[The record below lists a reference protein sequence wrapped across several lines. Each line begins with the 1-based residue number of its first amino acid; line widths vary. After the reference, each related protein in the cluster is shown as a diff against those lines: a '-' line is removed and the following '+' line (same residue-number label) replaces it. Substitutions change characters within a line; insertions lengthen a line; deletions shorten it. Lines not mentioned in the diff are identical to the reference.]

1 MDNVS
6 VLSVNTTE
14 VLKRFFKY
22 LAEGL
27 MVAIAAY
34 VFPKKKM
41 DADEIITMR
50 EQEFS
55 CPAWKTFL
63 VPPTF
68 VSKNRFLLPNGAAY
82 AAQWIMTSQF
92 FTAAVTSAKFVM
104 THLLTSKF

>member
-41 DADEIITMR
+41 DDDEIIMIAVVA
-50 EQEFS
+50 S
-55 CPAWKTFL
+55 ATFAILDMYAPTIGATARQGAGFGIGATL
-63 VPPTF
+63 VGFP
-68 VSKNRFLLPNGAAY
+68 GAGLA
-82 AAQWIMTSQF
+82 
-92 FTAAVTSAKFVM
+92 
-104 THLLTSKF
+104 L

>member
-1 MDNVS
+1 MDNTS

-41 DADEIITMR
+41 EADEIIMIAVVA
-50 EQEFS
+50 S
-55 CPAWKTFL
+55 ATFAILDIYAPTIGATARQGAGFGIGATL
-63 VPPTF
+63 VGFP
-68 VSKNRFLLPNGAAY
+68 GAGLA
-82 AAQWIMTSQF
+82 
-92 FTAAVTSAKFVM
+92 
-104 THLLTSKF
+104 L

>member
-41 DADEIITMR
+41 QPDEIIM
-50 EQEFS
+50 
-55 CPAWKTFL
+55 
-63 VPPTF
+63 
-68 VSKNRFLLPNGAAY
+68 
-82 AAQWIMTSQF
+82 I
-92 FTAAVTSAKFVM
+92 AAVASATFAILDMFAPTIGATARQGAGFGIGATLVG
-104 THLLTSKF
+104 FPGAGIAI

>member
-1 MDNVS
+1 MDNTS

-41 DADEIITMR
+41 EADEIIMIAVVA
-50 EQEFS
+50 S
-55 CPAWKTFL
+55 ATFAILDMYAPTIGATARQGAGFGIGATL
-63 VPPTF
+63 VGFP
-68 VSKNRFLLPNGAAY
+68 GAGL
-82 AAQWIMTSQF
+82 
-92 FTAAVTSAKFVM
+92 V
-104 THLLTSKF
+104 L